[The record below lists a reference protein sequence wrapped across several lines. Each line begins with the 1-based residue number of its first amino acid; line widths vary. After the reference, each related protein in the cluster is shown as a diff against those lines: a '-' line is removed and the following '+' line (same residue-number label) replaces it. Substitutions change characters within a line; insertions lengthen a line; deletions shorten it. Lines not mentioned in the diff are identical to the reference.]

1 MVTLREVLSLLDPSD
16 DSAWTADGQPRVELV
31 AALLGSDTTRA
42 AITAAAP
49 DFSRLSPVLP
59 PEPADAGGGAGIDED
74 ADVGEQVLVV
84 LKPATPED
92 HAAAAA
98 AAAAAP
104 AAPTGIQAALDSAAR
119 LAEIQAQRHAAE
131 AEVAAAEAKANEL
144 RDAER
149 AAETE
154 LPAEDQRRADLK
166 AHLDALQ
173 AQLKHSADAAQ
184 IDRAMGQNRG
194 YGRQRPRYP
203 RHGW

>member
-98 AAAAAP
+98 VAAAAS
-104 AAPTGIQAALDSAAR
+104 TLAALPAEDAAAR